1 MKYIVTGGAG
11 FIGSNLVD
19 RLLEEGHEV
28 VVIDNLENNESYQR
42 IKSKELTTWDSK
54 NPIIVNDDVA
64 TITDFSTFNNAHGMF
79 HLAALPQVQPSINNP
94 IKYHS
99 VNVNGTLN
107 MLVACK
113 EMGIK
118 RFIFSSSSAVYG
130 DVKTLPTNEASDVN
144 PVSPYGLHKLI
155 GEQYCQL
162 FDNIYGVE
170 TFSLRYFNV
179 FGPRQPLSGPY
190 SLVMGKFASQLLS
203 KSSLTINGDGEQR
216 RDFIY
221 VGDVVDANII
231 CMNINHSKN
240 NIINIGSGN
249 NISVNELADMLSKTS
264 HRINNPPVIE
274 PRETLADIGIA
285 TKLLNWNPKIR
296 LGDWIETYKE
306 ELGL

>member
-1 MKYIVTGGAG
+1 MIRYMNYLKSILLS
-11 FIGSNLVD
+11 FILFFQFGNSFSQIHEE
-19 RLLEEGHEV
+19 LLSFESANPFSLNDI
-28 VVIDNLENNESYQR
+28 IDNLENNESYQR

-130 DVKTLPTNEASDVN
+130 NVKTPPVNEKSDLN
-144 PVSPYGLHKLI
+144 PVSPYGLHKVI

-162 FDNIYGVE
+162 FEKVYDIE

-179 FGPRQPLSGPY
+179 FGPRQPLLGQY
-190 SLVMGKFASQLLS
+190 SLVIGKFSNQLLNDLP
-203 KSSLTINGDGEQR
+203 LTINGDGNQR

-221 VGDVVDANII
+221 VGDVIDANIA
-231 CMNINHSKN
+231 CMTIDHS
-240 NIINIGSGN
+240 
-249 NISVNELADMLSKTS
+249 
-264 HRINNPPVIE
+264 
-274 PRETLADIGIA
+274 
-285 TKLLNWNPKIR
+285 
-296 LGDWIETYKE
+296 
-306 ELGL
+306 